1 MADENR
7 MAEAGAK
14 LAEAAAAQGGG
25 QPALGSSAVPA
36 EDAAPG
42 APVDAGADPLGGL
55 DAAAAPLPTL
65 AAAPAAAPP
74 TTPRW
79 RRRWLALASS
89 RGLDRVIIACIC
101 VNMAAARSARAG
113 RLAACSPDASRA

>member
-25 QPALGSSAVPA
+25 QPAG
-36 EDAAPG
+36 DAALG
-42 APVDAGADPLGGL
+42 APVDADADPLGGL
-55 DAAAAPLPTL
+55 DAAVAPLPTL
-65 AAAPAAAPP
+65 AAAPAASPP

-101 VNMAAARSARAG
+101 VNMAASRSARAG
-113 RLAACSPDASRA
+113 RLAACSPDALRA